1 MFGSADDS
9 KPIARRFPRRPVR
22 AGKDATGGPGVASF
36 ARAYRVPIM
45 IAVLVATVVTTA
57 AVTSALVSRGPPKRP
72 GIDAATLAGTCS
84 AAADKA
90 RQDLAGL
97 VVAALLSSAS
107 TQQQGSAG
115 LAALASFA
123 SELPGPVASALA
135 AAGGLPKGVP
145 AGSTPPGEPPSSAP
159 AIQRVPKDSADVW
172 GEEGAGTSQADRE
185 QPQQQQQQQPT
196 QQHGRP
202 PKTQGPGGP
211 PPSTTGPSGGA
222 ATGVVPAP
230 ASPSAARALLVICY
244 NRPAYLRRT
253 LEAVLARLPATDRPH
268 IVVSQDG
275 HLPEVTAVVGD
286 MQKQFH
292 AAAPDIAFSH
302 IHHTQSAESGDDGFG
317 YMKLSRHFGWALG
330 NVFDRGHPRVI
341 VLEDD
346 LEIAA
351 DFFEYFSAVAPV
363 LDADSTLLAA
373 SAYNDIGQPAF
384 VADSAR
390 VYRSDFFPGLGWM
403 LTRRAWAELGPKW
416 PRGFWD
422 DWLREPAQRKG
433 RAFLRPEVSRTRTF
447 GERGVSQSQFF
458 HQYLSNIKLNAEPV
472 AWGSVDLQY
481 LLKPTYDRALDA
493 AVAAAQAVP
502 ASSVVAKDCSA
513 LPRPPATGSH
523 PLSVA
528 TRAGSLGAA
537 FKVDYGSVGAYPR
550 AAGAFGFIADVKA
563 GVPRTAYRGV
573 VSLQHKGCFVYLV
586 PAGGAPLPER

>member
-97 VVAALLSSAS
+97 VVAALL
-107 TQQQGSAG
+107 
-115 LAALASFA
+115 
-123 SELPGPVASALA
+123 
-135 AAGGLPKGVP
+135 
-145 AGSTPPGEPPSSAP
+145 
-159 AIQRVPKDSADVW
+159 
-172 GEEGAGTSQADRE
+172 
-185 QPQQQQQQQPT
+185 
-196 QQHGRP
+196 
-202 PKTQGPGGP
+202 
-211 PPSTTGPSGGA
+211 
-222 ATGVVPAP
+222 
-230 ASPSAARALLVICY
+230 
-244 NRPAYLRRT
+244 PAYLRRT

>member
-22 AGKDATGGPGVASF
+22 AGRDGAGSPSVASF

-45 IAVLVATVVTTA
+45 IAVFLATVGTTA
-57 AVTSALVSRGPPKRP
+57 AVTAALVSRGPPKRP
-72 GIDAATLAGTCS
+72 AIDGVAISGACAAT
-84 AAADKA
+84 ADKA

-97 VVAALLSSAS
+97 VVAALARAASA
-107 TQQQGSAG
+107 QPEGSAAMTA
-115 LAALASFA
+115 LSLFAAD
-123 SELPGPVASALA
+123 LPEPAASALV
-135 AAGGLPKGVP
+135 AAGGLPKGIP
-145 AGSTPPGEPPSSAP
+145 ATAQQPSAHEGATSGFPVVSGGGS
-159 AIQRVPKDSADVW
+159 DVW
-172 GEEGAGTSQADRE
+172 GERTGTTPTTQN
-185 QPQQQQQQQPT
+185 QPHQPANV
-196 QQHGRP
+196 HSPARP
-202 PKTQGPGGP
+202 PKQQNPVQP
-211 PPSTTGPSGGA
+211 PPATTEEAVDVPA
-222 ATGVVPAP
+222 GVIPAP
-230 ASPSAARALLVICY
+230 ASASQARALLIICY

-253 LEAVLARLPATDRPH
+253 LEAVLARLPDRDRPH

-275 HLPEVTAVVGD
+275 HLPDVTAVVGD
-286 MQKQFH
+286 MRDQFQ
-292 AAAPDIAFSH
+292 AAAPDVVFSH

-346 LEIAA
+346 LEIAT

-390 VYRSDFFPGLGWM
+390 VHRSDFFPGLGWM
-403 LTRRAWAELGPKW
+403 LTRKAWAELGPKW

-458 HQYLSNIKLNAEPV
+458 HKYLSNIKLNTEAV
-472 AWGSVDLQY
+472 SWSKVDLQY
-481 LLKPTYDRALDA
+481 LLKQTYDRAFEA
-493 AVAAAQAVP
+493 AVAAAQAVSP
-502 ASSVVAKDCSA
+502 GNAVTRDCSSVK
-513 LPRPPATGSH
+513 LPPAMGAH

-528 TRAGSLGAA
+528 ARAASQGAA
-537 FKVDYGSVGAYPR
+537 FRVDYGSVDAYPR

-586 PAGGAPLPER
+586 PAGGAPLPA